1 MFKFILKECT
11 LMLLVEVRKLVEA
24 LYLDNPKKI
33 QGALKVLL
41 EAPPAEGEDYIIIV
55 LKEAIDGGYLSPC
68 GKTAAIISGIIGEI
82 SPHRDILATVAEGIN
97 DQTVVCQ
104 GPNWLNDI
112 IFEDVDI
119 EPEARQAFWDR
130 IDRVQEVKRLFAG
143 ARYSTAVDDRCVPT
157 PAEPDSESSSSDD
170 DRCTPT
176 HVSKSSP
183 TIDELCDDEPE
194 PASPEHYRPDPVP
207 SDWKKD
213 DSCTDPDDTS
223 VSGDSDTPAAGA
235 PPDANTD
242 KWPEDDTGSYFLDDM
257 GYINYI

>member
-1 MFKFILKECT
+1 
-11 LMLLVEVRKLVEA
+11 MLIEVRKLVES
-24 LYLDNPKKI
+24 LYIDDPKKI
-33 QGALKVLL
+33 QEALKVLL
-41 EAPPAEGEDYIIIV
+41 EAPPADGEDYVIV
-55 LKEAIDGGYLSPC
+55 AIKEAIDNGRLLPC
-68 GKTAAIISGIIGEI
+68 GKTAAIISGIIAEMSPCREI
-82 SPHRDILATVAEGIN
+82 LTAIAEGVN
-97 DQTVVCQ
+97 DPIVCQ
-104 GPNWLNDI
+104 DPNWINDI
-112 IFEDVDI
+112 IFKDTGI
-119 EPEARQAFWDR
+119 KPEARQGFWDC
-130 IDRVQEVKRLFAG
+130 IDKVQEVKALFAE
-143 ARYSTAVDDRCVPT
+143 ARYSSAVDERCVPT
-157 PAEPDSESSSSDD
+157 PAGSD
-170 DRCTPT
+170 P
-176 HVSKSSP
+176 KSGSP